1 MNQELD
7 PAKVAIARRRQLWI
21 GIWGGVVAAVFYS
34 LANALLRHSAYDV
47 DPFLVSAMKAITTL
61 LCFLPWFAIDSAK
74 RKHQSTSFRSLS
86 MLFFAALQVQLI
98 GSVGLQIAFH
108 ELGVALVVPM
118 YLGTMV
124 MGSAVLGW
132 FFLSERVDLRL
143 IVALFLLVASAF
155 FLGQG
160 AGQAHRAIHGDSL
173 VEPSP
178 WQSGVILGVV
188 ASAITGVA
196 YAVLGV
202 AIRRAMKSPIHH
214 LTPIIM
220 VSAVGTLTLGP
231 WAAMRLGGTGLSDV
245 AWMHW
250 MVMVAAGLCNA
261 IGFLGLIYALK
272 RLPVLYVNAI
282 NVSQAAMAAIC
293 GILFFLEA
301 LTWWLFGGLLVMAVG
316 FGVLTNRTKRRRSH
330 LP

>member
-1 MNQELD
+1 MAQ
-7 PAKVAIARRRQLWI
+7 ARRRQLWI

-34 LANALLRHSAYDV
+34 LANALLRLSAYDV
-47 DPFLVSAMKAITTL
+47 DSVLVSAMKAITTL
-61 LCFLPWFAIDSAK
+61 LCFLPWMVIDIAR
-74 RKHQSTSFRSLS
+74 RKHQATTFRSLS
-86 MLFFAALQVQLI
+86 MLFFAALQVQVI

-124 MGSAVLGW
+124 VGSAVLGW
-132 FFLSERVDLRL
+132 IFLSERVDLRL
-143 IVALFLLVASAF
+143 IIALCLLVASAF

-160 AGQAHRAIHGDSL
+160 ATQAHRAIHGVS
-173 VEPSP
+173 VAVSNS
-178 WQSGVILGVV
+178 WQAGVIFGV
-188 ASAITGVA
+188 AAAAITGLT

-202 AIRRAMKSPIHH
+202 AIRKAMKSLIHH

-220 VSAVGTLTLGP
+220 VSAVGALTLGP
-231 WAAMRLGGTGLSDV
+231 WAAMRVGGAGLSQV
-245 AWMHW
+245 AGMQWV
-250 MVMVAAGLCNA
+250 VMVAAGVCNA

-293 GILFFLEA
+293 GILFFYEP
-301 LTWWLFGGLLVMAVG
+301 LTWWLFGGLLIMAIG
-316 FGVLTNRTKRRRSH
+316 FGVLANRSRKKH
-330 LP
+330 VQLP